1 MGNLAE
7 QALQQ
12 TAMHVYTLQELPFDL
27 NKDETQTYQVSRLDF
42 AQKRLVP
49 LTNLPRLG
57 AQSRIKA
64 TRHGLYILTDYRA
77 PALWY
82 LADGQTQ
89 PVLLKQFNSQQTVDI
104 AQVQGNTLYLNVSP
118 LYDEILISGK
128 KAHSSLWMSQGM
140 AHSTRLIKANVAMD
154 VNP

>member
-1 MGNLAE
+1 
-7 QALQQ
+7 
-12 TAMHVYTLQELPFDL
+12 
-27 NKDETQTYQVSRLDF
+27 
-42 AQKRLVP
+42 
-49 LTNLPRLG
+49 
-57 AQSRIKA
+57 
-64 TRHGLYILTDYRA
+64 
-77 PALWY
+77 
-82 LADGQTQ
+82 
-89 PVLLKQFNSQQTVDI
+89 VDI